1 MNIDIANQL
10 RAAKKATTDLNL
22 IQSDTRT
29 IILKTL
35 AANLEKHI
43 ENIIQENQ
51 KDLSLMLEQDPR
63 YDRLLLNKERI
74 LSLAN
79 DVRKVAD
86 LPNPLGVNLLEKSMP
101 NGLSI
106 KKITVPLGVIAV
118 IYESRPNVTID
129 IFSLCFKSGNVCIL
143 KGGKEAHFTNS
154 YLLL

>member
-1 MNIDIANQL
+1 
-10 RAAKKATTDLNL
+10 
-22 IQSDTRT
+22 
-29 IILKTL
+29 
-35 AANLEKHI
+35 
-43 ENIIQENQ
+43 
-51 KDLSLMLEQDPR
+51 MLEQDPR

-79 DVRKVAD
+79 DVRKVAS

-101 NGLSI
+101 NGLNI

-143 KGGKEAHFTNS
+143 KGGKRSTF
-154 YLLL
+154 Y